1 MAATSNIN
9 LAIVGLGKIARD
21 QHLPSIEA
29 VDGIELK
36 AIASRNAGLDG
47 LPSFHDIGQLLESDV
62 AIDAVSLCTPPQGRF
77 NQAYAALAAR
87 KHVMLEKPPGA
98 TISEVQALTR
108 FAENQGVTLYATW
121 HSREAAAVE
130 PAREFLKGTVIKSV
144 AVAWKEDVRHWHPGQ
159 QWIWEPGGLGV
170 FDPGINALSIV
181 THILPER
188 FFLTKSDLHF
198 PENRAAPIA
207 ADLSFETESGAPV
220 SFELDWRQTG
230 PQTWDIRVET
240 DKGTLLLSHG
250 GSRLTIAGTEK
261 MAEPDREYQRL
272 YQNFVKLVGEGQCD
286 VDLSPLTHVADA
298 FLLGQRHVVET
309 FED

>member
-1 MAATSNIN
+1 MAIASNIN

-29 VDGIELK
+29 IDGIELK

-47 LPSFHDIGQLLESDV
+47 LASFHDIEQLLASDV

-77 NQAYAALAAR
+77 NQAYAALKAA

-108 FAENQGVTLYATW
+108 FAEKQGVTLYATW

-130 PAREFLKGTVIKSV
+130 PAREFLKDAVIKSV
-144 AVAWKEDVRHWHPGQ
+144 AVSWKEDVRHWHPGQ

-188 FFLTKSDLHF
+188 FFLTKSDLYF

-207 ADLSFETESGAPV
+207 ADLAFETESGVPV

-272 YQNFVKLVGEGQCD
+272 YQNFVMLVGEGQSD
-286 VDLSPLTHVADA
+286 VDLAPLTHVADA
-298 FLLGQRHVVET
+298 FLLGQRHVVEA

>member
-1 MAATSNIN
+1 MVAESNIA

-47 LPSFHDIGQLLESDV
+47 LPSFHDIDELLGSDI

-77 NQAYAALAAR
+77 SQAYAALKAR

-98 TISEVQALTR
+98 TISEVQALGR
-108 FAENQGVTLYATW
+108 LAQAEDVTLYATW

-130 PAREFLKGTVIKSV
+130 PAREFLKDAEIRSV
-144 AVAWKEDVRHWHPGQ
+144 SVTWKEDVRHWHPGQ
-159 QWIWEPGGLGV
+159 QWIWESGGLGV

-188 FFLTKSDLHF
+188 FFLTQSDLYF

-207 ADLSFETESGAPV
+207 ADLQFQTESGIPV

-240 DKGTLLLSHG
+240 DKGTVLLSRG

-272 YQNFVKLVGEGQCD
+272 YKRFVQLIGAGRSD
-286 VDLSPLTHVADA
+286 VDLAPLTHVADA
-298 FLLGQRHVVET
+298 FLLGKRHVVEA

>member
-1 MAATSNIN
+1 MVAESNIA

-47 LPSFHDIGQLLESDV
+47 LPSFHDIDELLGSDI

-77 NQAYAALAAR
+77 SQAYAALKAR

-98 TISEVQALTR
+98 TISEVQALGR
-108 FAENQGVTLYATW
+108 LAQAEDVTLYATW

-130 PAREFLKGTVIKSV
+130 PAREFLKDAEIRSV
-144 AVAWKEDVRHWHPGQ
+144 SVTWKEDVRHWHPGQ
-159 QWIWEPGGLGV
+159 QWIWELGGLGV

-188 FFLTKSDLHF
+188 FFLTQSDLYF

-207 ADLSFETESGAPV
+207 ADLQFQTESGIPV

-240 DKGTLLLSHG
+240 DKGTVLLSRG

-272 YQNFVKLVGEGQCD
+272 YKRFVQLIGAGRSD
-286 VDLSPLTHVADA
+286 VDLAPLTHVADA
-298 FLLGQRHVVET
+298 FLLGKRHVVEA

>member
-1 MAATSNIN
+1 MAAEPNIA

-47 LPSFHDIGQLLESDV
+47 LPSFHNIDELLGSDV

-77 NQAYAALAAR
+77 SQAYAALKAR

-98 TISEVQALTR
+98 TISEVQALER
-108 FAENQGVTLYATW
+108 LAQAEDVTLYATW

-130 PAREFLKGTVIKSV
+130 PAREFLKDAEIRSV
-144 AVAWKEDVRHWHPGQ
+144 SVTWKEDVRHWHPGQ

-188 FFLTKSDLHF
+188 FFLTQSDLYF
-198 PENRAAPIA
+198 PKNRAAPIA
-207 ADLSFETESGAPV
+207 ADLKFQTESGIPV

-250 GSRLTIAGTEK
+250 GSRLTIAGVEK

-272 YQNFVKLVGEGQCD
+272 YKRFVQLIGAGRSD
-286 VDLSPLTHVADA
+286 VDLAPLTHVADA
-298 FLLGQRHVVET
+298 FLLGKRHVVEA

>member
-1 MAATSNIN
+1 MAAEPNIA

-47 LPSFHDIGQLLESDV
+47 LPSFHDIDELLGSDV

-77 NQAYAALAAR
+77 SQAYAALKAR

-98 TISEVQALTR
+98 TISEVQALER
-108 FAENQGVTLYATW
+108 LAQAEDVTLYATW

-130 PAREFLKGTVIKSV
+130 PAREFLKDAEIRSV
-144 AVAWKEDVRHWHPGQ
+144 SVTWKEDVRHWHPGQ

-188 FFLTKSDLHF
+188 FFLTQSDLYF

-207 ADLSFETESGAPV
+207 ANLKFQTESGIPV

-250 GSRLTIAGTEK
+250 GSRLTIAGVEK

-272 YQNFVKLVGEGQCD
+272 YKRFVQLIGAGRSD
-286 VDLSPLTHVADA
+286 VDLAPLTHVADA
-298 FLLGQRHVVET
+298 FLLGKRHVVEA

>member
-1 MAATSNIN
+1 MVAQSNIA
-9 LAIVGLGKIARD
+9 LALVGLGKIARD

-29 VDGIELK
+29 VEGIELK

-47 LPSFHDIGQLLESDV
+47 LPSFHDIDQLLASDI

-77 NQAYAALAAR
+77 QQAYAALKVR

-98 TISEVQALTR
+98 TISEVQALER
-108 FAENQGVTLYATW
+108 LASKQGVSLYATW

-130 PAREFLKGTVIKSV
+130 PAREFLEQAVIKSV
-144 AVAWKEDVRHWHPGQ
+144 AVSWKEDVRHWHPGQ

-181 THILPER
+181 THILQER
-188 FFLTKSDLHF
+188 FFLTKSDLYF

-207 ADLSFETESGAPV
+207 ADLNFETESGVPV
-220 SFELDWRQTG
+220 SFALDWRQTG

-240 DKGTLLLSHG
+240 DKGTVLLSHG
-250 GSRLTIAGTEK
+250 GSRLSIAGSEK
-261 MAEPDREYQRL
+261 MAEPDHEYRRL
-272 YQNFVKLVGEGQCD
+272 YQHFVQLVREGRSD
-286 VDLSPLTHVADA
+286 VDLAPLTHVADA
-298 FLLGQRHVVET
+298 FLLGQRHAVEA

>member
-1 MAATSNIN
+1 MVAQSNIA
-9 LAIVGLGKIARD
+9 LALVGLGKIARD

-29 VDGIELK
+29 VEGIELK

-47 LPSFHDIGQLLESDV
+47 LPSFHDIDQLLASDI

-77 NQAYAALAAR
+77 QQAYAALKAR

-98 TISEVQALTR
+98 TISEVQALER
-108 FAENQGVTLYATW
+108 LAHKQGVSLYTTW

-130 PAREFLKGTVIKSV
+130 PAREFLKQANIKSV
-144 AVAWKEDVRHWHPGQ
+144 AVFWKEDVRHWHPGQ

-188 FFLTKSDLHF
+188 FFLAKSDLYF

-207 ADLSFETESGAPV
+207 ADLTFETESGVPV

-240 DKGTLLLSHG
+240 DKGTVVLSHG
-250 GSRLTIAGTEK
+250 GSRLSIAGSEK
-261 MAEPDREYQRL
+261 MAEPDREYRRL
-272 YQNFVKLVGEGQCD
+272 YQHFVQLVREGSSD
-286 VDLSPLTHVADA
+286 VDLTPLTHVADA
-298 FLLGQRHVVET
+298 FLLGQRHAVEA

>member
-1 MAATSNIN
+1 MVNAPDIA

-29 VDGIELK
+29 VDGVALK
-36 AIASRNAGLDG
+36 AIASRNVGLDG
-47 LPSFHDIGQLLESDV
+47 LPSFHDIDQLLASDV

-77 NQAYAALAAR
+77 QQAYAALKAR

-98 TISEVQALTR
+98 TISEVQALER
-108 FAENQGVTLYATW
+108 LAQAQRVTLYTTW

-130 PAREFLKGTVIKSV
+130 PAREFLKDAEIRSV

-188 FFLTKSDLHF
+188 FFLTQSDLYF

-207 ADLSFETESGAPV
+207 ADLKFQTESGIPV
-220 SFELDWRQTG
+220 AFALDWRQTG

-240 DKGTLLLSHG
+240 DKGTVLLSHG
-250 GSRLTIAGTEK
+250 GSRLTIAGAEK

-272 YQNFVKLVGEGQCD
+272 YRRFVQLIGAGHSD
-286 VDLSPLTHVADA
+286 VDLAPLTHVADA
-298 FLLGQRHVVET
+298 FLLGKRHVVEA

>member
-1 MAATSNIN
+1 MVAESNIA

-47 LPSFHDIGQLLESDV
+47 LPSFHDIDELLGSDV

-77 NQAYAALAAR
+77 SQAYAALKAR

-98 TISEVQALTR
+98 TISEVQALGR
-108 FAENQGVTLYATW
+108 LAQAEDVTLYATW

-130 PAREFLKGTVIKSV
+130 PAREFLKDAEIRSV
-144 AVAWKEDVRHWHPGQ
+144 SVTWKEDVRHWHPGQ
-159 QWIWEPGGLGV
+159 QWIWESGGLGV

-188 FFLTKSDLHF
+188 FFLTQSDLYF

-207 ADLSFETESGAPV
+207 ADLQFQTESGIPV

-240 DKGTLLLSHG
+240 DKGTALLSRG

-272 YQNFVKLVGEGQCD
+272 YKRFVQLIGAGRSD
-286 VDLSPLTHVADA
+286 VDLAPLTHVADA
-298 FLLGQRHVVET
+298 FLLGKRHVVEA

>member
-1 MAATSNIN
+1 MAAASNIT

-29 VDGIELK
+29 TDGIALK

-47 LPSFHDIGQLLESDV
+47 LPSFHDIDQLLGSDIAV
-62 AIDAVSLCTPPQGRF
+62 DAVSLCTPPQGRF
-77 NQAYAALAAR
+77 SQAYAALKAR

-98 TISEVQALTR
+98 TISEVQALVR
-108 FAENQGVTLYATW
+108 FAEKQGVTLYATW

-130 PAREFLKGTVIKSV
+130 PAREFLKGAAIKSV
-144 AVAWKEDVRHWHPGQ
+144 AVSWKEDVRHWHPGQ

-181 THILPER
+181 THIMPEQ
-188 FFLTKSDLHF
+188 FFLTKSDLYF

-207 ADLSFETESGAPV
+207 ADLAFETESGVPV
-220 SFELDWRQTG
+220 SFELDWRQIG

-250 GSRLTIAGTEK
+250 GSRLTVAGTEK

-272 YQNFVKLVGEGQCD
+272 YQNFVQLIGEERSD
-286 VDLSPLTHVADA
+286 VDLAPLTHVADA
-298 FLLGQRHVVET
+298 FLLGQRHIVEA

>member
-1 MAATSNIN
+1 MATASNIN

-21 QHLPSIEA
+21 QHLPSIKA

-47 LPSFHDIGQLLESDV
+47 VPSFHDIDQLLGSDV

-77 NQAYAALAAR
+77 NQAYAALKAR

-108 FAENQGVTLYATW
+108 FAEKQGVTLYATW

-130 PAREFLKGTVIKSV
+130 PAREFLKGAVIKSV
-144 AVAWKEDVRHWHPGQ
+144 AVSWKEDVRHWHPGQ

-188 FFLTKSDLHF
+188 FFLTKSDLYF

-207 ADLSFETESGAPV
+207 ADLAFETESGVPV

-240 DKGTLLLSHG
+240 DKGMLLLSHG

-272 YQNFVKLVGEGQCD
+272 YQNFVKLVGEGQSD
-286 VDLSPLTHVADA
+286 VDLAPLTHVADV
-298 FLLGQRHVVET
+298 FLLGQRHVVEE
-309 FED
+309 FID

>member
-29 VDGIELK
+29 IDGIELK

-47 LPSFHDIGQLLESDV
+47 LPSFHDIDQLLASDV

-77 NQAYAALAAR
+77 QQAYAALAAR

-108 FAENQGVTLYATW
+108 FAEKQGVTLYATW

-130 PAREFLKGTVIKSV
+130 PAHEFLKDAVIKSV

-188 FFLTKSDLHF
+188 FFLTKSDLYF

-207 ADLSFETESGAPV
+207 ADLAFETESGVPV

-272 YQNFVKLVGEGQCD
+272 YQNFVKLVSEGQSD

-298 FLLGQRHVVET
+298 FLLGQRHIVEV

>member
-1 MAATSNIN
+1 MVAISNIN
-9 LAIVGLGKIARD
+9 LAIIGLGKIARD
-21 QHLPSIEA
+21 QHLPAIEA

-47 LPSFHDIGQLLESDV
+47 LPSFHDIEQLLESDI

-77 NQAYAALAAR
+77 NQAYAALKAF

-98 TISEVQALTR
+98 TLSEVQALAR
-108 FAENQGVTLYATW
+108 FAEKQGVTLYTTW

-130 PAREFLKGTVIKSV
+130 PAREFLKNAAIKSV
-144 AVAWKEDVRHWHPGQ
+144 AVSWKEDVRHWHPGQ

-181 THILPER
+181 TQILPER
-188 FFLTKSDLHF
+188 FFLTKSDLYF

-207 ADLSFETESGAPV
+207 ADLAFETESRVPV

-250 GSRLTIAGTEK
+250 GSQLSIAGAEK
-261 MAEPDREYQRL
+261 IAEPDREYQRL
-272 YQNFVKLVGEGQCD
+272 YRNFVQLVHDKRSD
-286 VDLSPLTHVADA
+286 VDLAPLTHVADA
-298 FLLGQRHVVET
+298 FLLGQRHIVEK

>member
-1 MAATSNIN
+1 MVAESNIA

-47 LPSFHDIGQLLESDV
+47 LPSFHDIDELLGSDI

-77 NQAYAALAAR
+77 SQAYAALKAR

-98 TISEVQALTR
+98 TISEVQALGR
-108 FAENQGVTLYATW
+108 LAQAEDVTLYATW

-130 PAREFLKGTVIKSV
+130 PAREFLKDAEIRSV
-144 AVAWKEDVRHWHPGQ
+144 SVTWKEDVRHWHPGQ
-159 QWIWEPGGLGV
+159 QWIWESGGLGV

-188 FFLTKSDLHF
+188 FFLTQPDLYF

-207 ADLSFETESGAPV
+207 ADLQFQTESGIPV

-240 DKGTLLLSHG
+240 DKGTVLLSRG

-272 YQNFVKLVGEGQCD
+272 YKRFVQLIGAGRSD
-286 VDLSPLTHVADA
+286 VDLAPLTHVADA
-298 FLLGQRHVVET
+298 FLLGKRHVVEA

>member
-1 MAATSNIN
+1 MAAASNIN

-29 VDGIELK
+29 IDGIELK

-47 LPSFHDIGQLLESDV
+47 LPSFHDIDQLLESDV

-77 NQAYAALAAR
+77 QQAYAALKAR

-108 FAENQGVTLYATW
+108 FAEKQGVTLYATW

-130 PAREFLKGTVIKSV
+130 PAREFLKGAVIKSV
-144 AVAWKEDVRHWHPGQ
+144 AVSWKEDVRHWHPGQ

-188 FFLTKSDLHF
+188 FFLTKSDLYF
-198 PENRAAPIA
+198 PENHAAPIA
-207 ADLSFETESGAPV
+207 ADLSFETESAVPV

-272 YQNFVKLVGEGQCD
+272 YQNFVKLVGEGQSD
-286 VDLSPLTHVADA
+286 VDLAPLTHVADA
-298 FLLGQRHVVET
+298 FLLGQRHVVEA

>member
-1 MAATSNIN
+1 MAAESNIA

-47 LPSFHDIGQLLESDV
+47 LPSFHDIDELLGSDV
-62 AIDAVSLCTPPQGRF
+62 AIEAVSLCTPPQGRF
-77 NQAYAALAAR
+77 SQAYAALKAR

-98 TISEVQALTR
+98 TISEVQALER
-108 FAENQGVTLYATW
+108 LAQAEDVTLYATW

-130 PAREFLKGTVIKSV
+130 PAREFLNDAEIRSV
-144 AVAWKEDVRHWHPGQ
+144 SVTWKEDVRHWHPGQ

-188 FFLTKSDLHF
+188 FS
-198 PENRAAPIA
+198 
-207 ADLSFETESGAPV
+207 
-220 SFELDWRQTG
+220 
-230 PQTWDIRVET
+230 
-240 DKGTLLLSHG
+240 
-250 GSRLTIAGTEK
+250 
-261 MAEPDREYQRL
+261 
-272 YQNFVKLVGEGQCD
+272 
-286 VDLSPLTHVADA
+286 
-298 FLLGQRHVVET
+298 
-309 FED
+309 

>member
-1 MAATSNIN
+1 MATASNIN

-21 QHLPSIEA
+21 QHLPSIKA

-47 LPSFHDIGQLLESDV
+47 VPSFHDIDQLLGSDV

-77 NQAYAALAAR
+77 NQAYAALKAR

-98 TISEVQALTR
+98 TISEVQALRR
-108 FAENQGVTLYATW
+108 FAEKQGVTLYATW

-130 PAREFLKGTVIKSV
+130 PAREFLKGAVIKSV
-144 AVAWKEDVRHWHPGQ
+144 AVSWKEDVRHWHPGQ

-181 THILPER
+181 THIFPER
-188 FFLTKSDLHF
+188 FFLTKSDLYF

-207 ADLSFETESGAPV
+207 ADLAFETESGVPV

-240 DKGTLLLSHG
+240 DKGMLLLSHG

-272 YQNFVKLVGEGQCD
+272 YQNFVKLVGEGQSD
-286 VDLSPLTHVADA
+286 VDLAPLTHVADV
-298 FLLGQRHVVET
+298 FLLGQRHVVEE
-309 FED
+309 FID

>member
-1 MAATSNIN
+1 MAAQTNIS

-21 QHLPSIEA
+21 QHLPSIEV
-29 VDGIELK
+29 VDGIEL
-36 AIASRNAGLDG
+36 AAVASRNAGIDG
-47 LPSFHDIGQLLESDV
+47 LPSFHDIDQLLDSDLV
-62 AIDAVSLCTPPQGRF
+62 IDAVSLCTPPQGRF
-77 NQAYAALAAR
+77 QQAYAALKAR

-108 FAENQGVTLYATW
+108 LAEKQGVTLYATW

-130 PAREFLKGTVIKSV
+130 PAREFLKDAAIKSV
-144 AVAWKEDVRHWHPGQ
+144 AVSWKEDVRHWHPGQ

-188 FFLTKSDLHF
+188 FLLTKSDLFF

-207 ADLSFETESGAPV
+207 ADLQFETESGTPV

-240 DKGTLLLSHG
+240 DKGTVLLSHG
-250 GSRLTIAGTEK
+250 GSRLTIDGAEK

-272 YQNFVKLVGEGQCD
+272 YRNFVKLVGEGRSD
-286 VDLSPLTHVADA
+286 VDLAPLTHVADA
-298 FLLGQRHVVET
+298 FLLGQRHVIEA

>member
-1 MAATSNIN
+1 MSTQSNLS

-29 VDGIELK
+29 VNGIHLA

-47 LPSFHDIGQLLESDV
+47 LPSFHDIAELLAAGV

-77 NQAYAALAAR
+77 QQAYAALKAR

-98 TISEVQALTR
+98 TISEVQALER
-108 FAENQGVTLYATW
+108 LAQAEGVTLYATW

-130 PAREFLKGTVIKSV
+130 PAREFLKDAAIKTV
-144 AVAWKEDVRHWHPGQ
+144 AVSWKEDVRHWHPGQ

-188 FFLTKSDLHF
+188 FFLTKSDLYF

-207 ADLSFETESGAPV
+207 ADLSFEMENGVPV

-272 YQNFVKLVGEGQCD
+272 YRNFVKLVSEGRSD
-286 VDLSPLTHVADA
+286 VDLAPLTHVADA
-298 FLLGQRHVVET
+298 FLLGKRHAVEA

>member
-1 MAATSNIN
+1 MALQSNIA

-21 QHLPSIEA
+21 QHLPSVAA

-36 AIASRNAGLDG
+36 AIASRHAGLDG
-47 LPSFHDIGQLLESDV
+47 LPSFHDIDQLLGSDI

-77 NQAYAALAAR
+77 QQAYSALKAR

-98 TISEVQALTR
+98 TISEVQALQR
-108 FAENQGVTLYATW
+108 LAEEQGVTLYTTW

-130 PAREFLKGTVIKSV
+130 PAREFLKEAVIKSV
-144 AVAWKEDVRHWHPGQ
+144 AVSWKEDVRHWHPGQ

-181 THILPER
+181 THILPEK
-188 FFLTKSDLHF
+188 FFLAKSDLYF

-207 ADLSFETESGAPV
+207 ADLVFETESSVPV
-220 SFELDWRQTG
+220 SFALDWRQTG
-230 PQTWDIRVET
+230 PQTWDIRIET
-240 DKGTLLLSHG
+240 NKGTVLLSHG

-261 MAEPDREYQRL
+261 LAEPDQEYRRL
-272 YQNFVKLVGEGQCD
+272 YQHFVKLVGEGRSD
-286 VDLSPLTHVADA
+286 VDLAPLTHVADA
-298 FLLGQRHVVET
+298 FLLGQRHAVEA

>member
-1 MAATSNIN
+1 MFKQPNIA

-21 QHLPSIEA
+21 QHLPSIEV
-29 VDGIELK
+29 VDGIYLA
-36 AIASRNAGLDG
+36 AIASRSAGLDG
-47 LPSFHDIGQLLESDV
+47 TPSFHDIDELLATDI

-77 NQAYAALAAR
+77 QQAYAALKAR

-98 TISEVQALTR
+98 TLSEVQALER
-108 FAENQGVTLYATW
+108 LAEKQGVTLYATW

-130 PAREFLKGTVIKSV
+130 PAREFLKDAAIKSV
-144 AVAWKEDVRHWHPGQ
+144 AVSWKEDVRHWHPGQ

-188 FFLTKSDLHF
+188 FLLTKSDLFF

-207 ADLSFETESGAPV
+207 ADLQFETESGTPV

-240 DKGTLLLSHG
+240 DKGTVLLSHG
-250 GSRLTIAGTEK
+250 GSRLTIDGAEK

-272 YQNFVKLVGEGQCD
+272 YRNFVKLVGEGRSD
-286 VDLSPLTHVADA
+286 VDLAPLTHVADA
-298 FLLGQRHVVET
+298 FLLGQRHVIEA

>member
-1 MAATSNIN
+1 MATASNIN

-21 QHLPSIEA
+21 QHLPSIKA

-47 LPSFHDIGQLLESDV
+47 VPSFHDIDQLLGSDV

-77 NQAYAALAAR
+77 NQAYAALKAR
-87 KHVMLEKPPGA
+87 KHVMLEKSPGA
-98 TISEVQALTR
+98 TISEVQALRR
-108 FAENQGVTLYATW
+108 FAEKQGVTLYATW

-130 PAREFLKGTVIKSV
+130 PAREFLKGAVIKSV
-144 AVAWKEDVRHWHPGQ
+144 AVSWKEDVRHWHPGQ

-188 FFLTKSDLHF
+188 FFLTKSDLYF

-207 ADLSFETESGAPV
+207 ADLAFETESGVPV

-240 DKGTLLLSHG
+240 DKGMLLLSHG

-272 YQNFVKLVGEGQCD
+272 YQNFVKLVGEGQSD
-286 VDLSPLTHVADA
+286 VDLAPLTHVADV
-298 FLLGQRHVVET
+298 FLLGQRHVVEE
-309 FED
+309 FID

>member
-1 MAATSNIN
+1 MLASSNIA

-29 VDGIELK
+29 VDGIALA
-36 AIASRNAGLDG
+36 AIASRNAGLDSV
-47 LPSFHDIGQLLESDV
+47 PSFNDIEQLLSSGV

-77 NQAYAALAAR
+77 AQAYAALKAR

-98 TISEVQALTR
+98 TISEVQALDR
-108 FAENQGVTLYATW
+108 LAKAEGLTLYATW

-130 PAREFLKGTVIKSV
+130 PAREFLKDAVIRSV

-188 FFLTKSDLHF
+188 FFLTQSDLYF

-207 ADLSFETESGAPV
+207 ADLKFQTESGIPV

-240 DKGTLLLSHG
+240 DKGTVLLSHG
-250 GSRLTIAGTEK
+250 GSRLTIAGDEK

-272 YQNFVKLVGEGQCD
+272 YKRFVQLIGEGRSD
-286 VDLSPLTHVADA
+286 VDLAPLTHVADA
-298 FLLGQRHVVET
+298 FLFGKRHAVEA
-309 FED
+309 FVD